1 MPTFGR
7 QSMIQ
12 TIDRKLHNT
21 ISNLQNQVSSITSSD
36 VCTKC
41 REEYCRQSPININ
54 FSNKTFICEN
64 IHNNQRLF
72 SCNYNSEN
80 IEAISEAVHNNYHFD
95 LETAHDISFNGE
107 TFRLKQYHFHKA
119 SEHTLNCRTFPM
131 EIHYVHQ
138 KIDIETGLFSDH
150 YLVIGIFISPTA
162 TVNGDLS
169 NALKVSSNDQSIH
182 TTVSDLNKMSYFFYP
197 GSLTTDPFSST
208 VTWLVMKDPIYATSD
223 DINNWN
229 GGSPRPV
236 TGGVDAAEVLY
247 FEENV

>member
-208 VTWLVMKDPIYATSD
+208 VTWLVMKDPIYASSD